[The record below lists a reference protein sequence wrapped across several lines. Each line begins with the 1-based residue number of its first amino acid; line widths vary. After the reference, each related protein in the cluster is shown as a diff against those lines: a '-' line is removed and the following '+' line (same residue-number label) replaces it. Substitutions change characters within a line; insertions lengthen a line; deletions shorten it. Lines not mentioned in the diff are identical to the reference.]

1 MTNAKTD
8 NPKPAGATGHAI
20 AKKAGP
26 DLWDSV
32 SSMLDD
38 IAPRINLE
46 EGIHTI
52 LSKPELELSVYIPV
66 TMDDGRVEVFTG
78 YRIQHSS
85 ARGPCKGGIRYHP
98 CVDLNEIRALSALM
112 TWKCAVVNIPYGGA
126 KGGVQCDPMHMTE
139 GELCRMTRG
148 FTKMILPVIGGK
160 RDIPAPDVNT
170 NEQTMAWIVDTV
182 SSVKGNMELEI
193 VTGKP
198 LSLGGA
204 AGRKEATGRGVA
216 ICVKELLRKKQ
227 RPLEETTVAVQ
238 GYGNVGSAA
247 ATILHE
253 LGCKI
258 VAVSDVTGGLYNTAG
273 LDIVAVNKHAAAH
286 PRKLLEG
293 YEKEGADRITNA
305 ELLGLKVDILVPA
318 ALENQ
323 IHAGNVDSVRA
334 KMVIEAANGPI
345 TPEADRALDSKKIVI
360 VPDILANAGGVVV
373 SYLEWVQ
380 NLQCFMWPA
389 EEINGNLE
397 RTMKEG
403 FHSVWNLARK
413 HNVSLRIAA
422 YMLAVE
428 KVAGVMRLRG
438 LSHSN
443 E

>member
-8 NPKPAGATGHAI
+8 NLKSAGVPGRARAI
-20 AKKAGP
+20 KAGP
-26 DLWDSV
+26 DLWNGV
-32 SSMLDD
+32 LSMLDN
-38 IAPRINLE
+38 IAPRIKLE
-46 EGIHTI
+46 EGIHRI
-52 LSKPELELSVYIPV
+52 LSKPELELTVYIPV

-78 YRIQHSS
+78 YRIQHSN

-98 CVDLNEIRALSALM
+98 CVDLNEIRALAALM
-112 TWKCAVVNIPYGGA
+112 TWKCAVVNIPFGGA

-139 GELCRMTRG
+139 NELCRMTRG

-198 LSLGGA
+198 ISLGGA

-216 ICVKELLRKKQ
+216 MCVQELLKKKQ
-227 RPLEETTVAVQ
+227 RSLRETTVAVQ
-238 GYGNVGSAA
+238 GFGNVGSCA
-247 ATILHE
+247 ATTLHE
-253 LGCKI
+253 LGCKV
-258 VAVSDVTGGLYNTAG
+258 VAVSDVTGGLYNPRG
-273 LDIVAVNKHAAAH
+273 LDVAAINKYTAVH

-293 YEKEGADRITNA
+293 YDKEGADRITNE
-305 ELLGLKVDILVPA
+305 ELLALKVDILVPA

-323 IHAGNVDSVRA
+323 IHAGNVNAVKA
-334 KMVIEAANGPI
+334 KMVIEAANGPV
-345 TPEADRALDSKKIVI
+345 TREADKVLDSRKIMV

-389 EEINGNLE
+389 EEISANLE
-397 RTMKEG
+397 RTMKES
-403 FHSVWNLARK
+403 FNSVWNLAHK

>member
-1 MTNAKTD
+1 MKKTAPD
-8 NPKPAGATGHAI
+8 KQSNAGASADRTVQNDGHE
-20 AKKAGP
+20 
-26 DLWDSV
+26 LWNSGL
-32 SSMLDD
+32 SMLDE

-46 EGIHTI
+46 EGIHAI
-52 LSKPELELSVYIPV
+52 LRKPELELTVNVPV
-66 TMDDGRVEVFTG
+66 TMDDEQVKVFTG

-98 CVDLNEIRALSALM
+98 GVDLNEIRALSALM
-112 TWKCAVVNIPYGGA
+112 TWKCAVVNIPYGGS
-126 KGGVQCDPMHMTE
+126 KGGVQCDTMHMSE

-160 RDIPAPDVNT
+160 RDIPAPDMNT

-182 SSVKGNMELEI
+182 SSIKGNMELEI

-198 LSLGGA
+198 VSLGGA

-216 ICVKELLRKKQ
+216 MCVKELLKRK
-227 RPLEETTVAVQ
+227 RLPIENTTVAVQ
-238 GYGNVGSAA
+238 GYGNVGSIVAV
-247 ATILHE
+247 TLHE
-253 LGCKI
+253 LGCKVMAI
-258 VAVSDVTGGLYNTAG
+258 SDITGGRYNPRG
-273 LDIVAVNKHAAAH
+273 LDIPALNTYVAAH
-286 PRKLLEG
+286 PKGLLEG
-293 YEKEGADRITNA
+293 YKTEDADRITNE
-305 ELLGLKVDILVPA
+305 ELLSLKVDLLIPA

-323 IHAGNVDSVRA
+323 IHAGNVNSIKAR
-334 KMVIEAANGPI
+334 MVIEAANGPV
-345 TPEADRALDSKKIVI
+345 TREADSVLNNREIVV

-389 EEINGNLE
+389 EEVNANLE
-397 RTMKEG
+397 RTMKES
-403 FHSVWNLARK
+403 FNSVWNLAHK

-438 LSHSN
+438 LSHST

>member
-1 MTNAKTD
+1 MTKATTIRKVH
-8 NPKPAGATGHAI
+8 AGGINSLPVKNDGH
-20 AKKAGP
+20 
-26 DLWDSV
+26 DLWRSGL
-32 SSMLDD
+32 SMLDD
-38 IAPRINLE
+38 IAPRIKLE

-52 LSKPELELSVYIPV
+52 LSKPELELTVYIPV

-126 KGGVQCDPMHMTE
+126 KGGVQCDPMHMSE
-139 GELCRMTRG
+139 GELSRMTRG

-160 RDIPAPDVNT
+160 RDIPAPDMNT

-182 SSVKGNMELEI
+182 SSLKGNMELEI

-198 LSLGGA
+198 VSLGGA

-216 ICVKELLRKKQ
+216 ICVKELLKKKE
-227 RPLEETTVAVQ
+227 RSIEETTVAVQ
-238 GYGNVGSAA
+238 GYGNVGCTA
-247 ATILHE
+247 ATTLHE
-253 LGCKI
+253 LGCKV
-258 VAVSDVTGGLYNTAG
+258 VAVSDVTGGYYNPRG
-273 LDIVAVNKHAAAH
+273 LDITAVNRHVATHHK
-286 PRKLLEG
+286 KLLEG
-293 YEKEGADRITNA
+293 YKTDRADRITNA
-305 ELLGLKVDILVPA
+305 ELLALKVDLLVPA

-323 IHAGNVDSVRA
+323 IHAGNANSVKA
-334 KMVIEAANGPI
+334 KMVIEGANGPI
-345 TPEADRALDSKKIVI
+345 TGEADRILESKKITV

-380 NLQCFMWPA
+380 NLQCFNWPA
-389 EEINGNLE
+389 DEINGNLE
-397 RTMKEG
+397 RTMKES
-403 FHSVWNLARK
+403 FYNVWSLAHK

-422 YMLAVE
+422 YMLAIE
-428 KVAGVMRLRG
+428 KVAAVMRLRG

>member
-1 MTNAKTD
+1 MTNITTD
-8 NPKPAGATGHAI
+8 GRTRAGVTGRART
-20 AKKAGP
+20 KKAGP

-32 SSMLDD
+32 LSMLDD

-46 EGIHTI
+46 EGIHRI
-52 LSKPELELSVYIPV
+52 LSKPELELTVYIPV

-78 YRIQHSS
+78 YRIQHSN

-98 CVDLNEIRALSALM
+98 CVELNEIRALSALM
-112 TWKCAVVNIPYGGA
+112 TWKCAVVNIPFGGA
-126 KGGVQCDPMHMTE
+126 KGGVQCDPMHMSE

-148 FTKMILPVIGGK
+148 FTKMILPIIGGK

-182 SSVKGNMELEI
+182 SSVKGSMELEI

-198 LSLGGA
+198 VSLGGA

-216 ICVKELLRKKQ
+216 MCVQELLKKKQ
-227 RPLEETTVAVQ
+227 RSIKETTVAVQ
-238 GYGNVGSAA
+238 GFGNVGSAA
-247 ATILHE
+247 AATLHE

-258 VAVSDVTGGLYNTAG
+258 VAVSDVTGGLYNPGG
-273 LDIVAVNKHAAAH
+273 LDIAAINKHAVAH

-293 YEKEGADRITNA
+293 YEKKGADRITNE
-305 ELLGLKVDILVPA
+305 ELLALKVDMLVPA

-323 IHAGNVDSVRA
+323 IHAGNVNSVKA

-345 TPEADRALDSKKIVI
+345 TREADRVLDSKKIVV

-389 EEINGNLE
+389 EEINANLE
-397 RTMKEG
+397 RTMKES
-403 FHSVWNLARK
+403 FNSVWNMAHK
-413 HNVSLRIAA
+413 HSVSLRIAA

>member
-1 MTNAKTD
+1 MTNTTKSS
-8 NPKPAGATGHAI
+8 PKPAGVTGRART
-20 AKKAGP
+20 KKAVP
-26 DLWDSV
+26 DLWDGV
-32 SSMLDD
+32 LSMLDD
-38 IAPRINLE
+38 IAPRIKLE
-46 EGIHTI
+46 EGIHRI
-52 LSKPELELSVYIPV
+52 LSKPELELTVYIPV

-78 YRIQHSS
+78 YRIQHSN

-98 CVDLNEIRALSALM
+98 CVDLNEIRALAALM
-112 TWKCAVVNIPYGGA
+112 TWKCAVVNIPFGGA

-148 FTKMILPVIGGK
+148 FTRMILPVIGGK
-160 RDIPAPDVNT
+160 RDIAAPDVNT

-182 SSVKGNMELEI
+182 SSVKGSMELEI

-216 ICVKELLRKKQ
+216 MCVQELLRKKQ
-227 RPLEETTVAVQ
+227 RTLRETTVAVQ
-238 GYGNVGSAA
+238 GFGNVGSTA
-247 ATILHE
+247 ATTLHE

-258 VAVSDVTGGLYNTAG
+258 VAVSDVTGGLYNPRG
-273 LDIVAVNKHAAAH
+273 LDVAAVNEYAAAH

-293 YEKEGADRITNA
+293 YEKEGADRITNE
-305 ELLGLKVDILVPA
+305 ELLALKVDILVPA

-323 IHAGNVDSVRA
+323 IHAGNVNSVKA

-345 TPEADRALDSKKIVI
+345 TLEADRVLDSRKIMV

-389 EEINGNLE
+389 DEINANLE
-397 RTMKEG
+397 RTMKES
-403 FHSVWNLARK
+403 FNSVWNLAHK

>member
-1 MTNAKTD
+1 MTDTTKTS
-8 NPKPAGATGHAI
+8 PKPAGVTARARTQ
-20 AKKAGP
+20 KAGP
-26 DLWDSV
+26 DLWDAV
-32 SSMLDD
+32 LSMLDD
-38 IAPRINLE
+38 IAPRIKLE
-46 EGIHTI
+46 DGIHTI
-52 LSKPELELSVYIPV
+52 LSKPELELTVYIPV

-78 YRIQHSS
+78 YRIQHSN

-112 TWKCAVVNIPYGGA
+112 TWKCAVVNIPFGGA
-126 KGGVQCDPMHMTE
+126 KGGVQCDPMHMSE

-160 RDIPAPDVNT
+160 RDIAAPDVNT

-198 LSLGGA
+198 VSLGGA

-216 ICVKELLRKKQ
+216 MCVQELLRKKQ
-227 RPLEETTVAVQ
+227 RSLKETTVAVQ
-238 GYGNVGSAA
+238 GFGNVGSCA
-247 ATILHE
+247 ATTLHE

-258 VAVSDVTGGLYNTAG
+258 VAVSDVTGGLYNPRG
-273 LDIVAVNKHAAAH
+273 LDVAAINKHAAAH
-286 PRKLLEG
+286 PKKLLEG
-293 YEKEGADRITNA
+293 YEKKGADRITNE
-305 ELLGLKVDILVPA
+305 ELLALKVDILVPA

-323 IHAGNVDSVRA
+323 IHAGNVNSVKA
-334 KMVIEAANGPI
+334 KMVIEAANGPV
-345 TPEADRALDSKKIVI
+345 TREADRVLDSKKIVV

-389 EEINGNLE
+389 DEVNANLE
-397 RTMKEG
+397 RTMKES
-403 FHSVWNLARK
+403 FNSVWNLAHK